1 MSNSPRSKGRAPQRV
16 DRLVGQRGSRLGR
29 LLEHARDVAG
39 IDRRV
44 RQSLEPDLADHCEVA
59 NYHQGRLV
67 VVCSSAAWATR
78 WRMKQ
83 AEIIGRLQAARLDVR
98 AVDVRISP
106 VRRTKPE
113 PRKRKPLP
121 KAAREALER
130 FAEDSGDPEIRALV
144 RRAPPDANG
153 E

>member
-1 MSNSPRSKGRAPQRV
+1 MSRPPRSGAQRV

-29 LLEHARDVAG
+29 LLEHASDVAR
-39 IDRRV
+39 IDRVV
-44 RQSLEPDLADHCEVA
+44 RRFLEPDLADHCQVA
-59 NYHQGRLV
+59 DFRQGRLV

-78 WRMKQ
+78 WRMRQ
-83 AEIIGRLQAARLDVR
+83 AEILGRLREAARLEVR

-106 VRRTKPE
+106 VRRPEPE
-113 PRKRKPLP
+113 PRRRRRLP

-130 FAEDSGDPEIRALV
+130 FAEDSGDPEIRALL
-144 RRAPPDANG
+144 RRDTPDVDG